1 MGRDYYQLLGVPKG
15 EKDAEALKKAYR
27 KQAMKFHPDKN
38 PDNRD
43 AAEKRFK
50 EISEAYDVLS
60 DPDKREVYDR
70 YGEEGLKAGM
80 GGGGGGGPPPGAG
93 GGFGGGGGFP
103 GGGGGGGFG
112 GAGGGGPG
120 MRGFRRPEDIFA
132 ELFGGMGGGGMHG
145 GGGMGGMHGGGG
157 IGGMHGDDP
166 FAQLFGGGGGGMGG
180 GGGPPGGAAAGRA
193 PRKDPPIEQ
202 PLGCTLEELYK
213 GSTRKMRINRSVAS
227 HDGRPPHR
235 EEEILEINVAPGW
248 KKGTRITFPQK
259 GDERPGRVPADIVFV
274 VDEKPH
280 ARFRRE
286 GNDLVCTQ
294 KLSLG
299 EALCGAKFSVQTLDG
314 RTLELNTGGGV
325 VKPGAVKT
333 VAGEGMP
340 VSKQPGARGNLQVRF
355 EVAFPR
361 GPLTEAQKQMV
372 KQALGG

>member
-38 PDNRD
+38 PDNRA

-60 DPDKREVYDR
+60 DPDKREVYER

-80 GGGGGGGPPPGAG
+80 GGGGPPPGAG
-93 GGFGGGGGFP
+93 GGGGPGGGGGGGGFP
-103 GGGGGGGFG
+103 GGMGGGGFG
-112 GAGGGGPG
+112 GGGFGGGGMGAGGP
-120 MRGFRRPEDIFA
+120 RNFRSPDDIFA
-132 ELFGGMGGGGMHG
+132 EIFGAGGMGGGGGHG
-145 GGGMGGMHGGGG
+145 Q
-157 IGGMHGDDP
+157 DA
-166 FAQLFGGGGGGMGG
+166 FAHLFGGGGGGMGG
-180 GGGPPGGAAAGRA
+180 MPGGMGGMGGGGMPPPR

-202 PLGCTLEELYK
+202 PLMCTLEELYK
-213 GSTRKMRINRSVAS
+213 GSTRKMRINRSVGAS
-227 HDGRPPHR
+227 SGAAPHR
-235 EEEILEINVAPGW
+235 EEEILEIGVAPGW
-248 KKGTRITFPQK
+248 KKGTRITFPEK

-286 GNDLVCTQ
+286 GNDLVITQ
-294 KLSLG
+294 PLSLVD
-299 EALCGAKFSVQTLDG
+299 ALCGARFQVATLDG
-314 RTLELNTGGGV
+314 RTLDLSTGGGV
-325 VKPGAVKT
+325 VRPGSVKT

-361 GPLTEAQKQMV
+361 GPLTDAQKAQV
-372 KQALGG
+372 RQALAGGGG

>member
-38 PDNRD
+38 PDNRA

-80 GGGGGGGPPPGAG
+80 GGGGGPPPGAG
-93 GGFGGGGGFP
+93 GGGGGFP
-103 GGGGGGGFG
+103 GGFPGGGGMG
-112 GAGGGGPG
+112 GGGMGGGGGPG

-132 ELFGGMGGGGMHG
+132 ELFGGMGGM
-145 GGGMGGMHGGGG
+145 
-157 IGGMHGDDP
+157 
-166 FAQLFGGGGGGMGG
+166 GGGGGGMGG
-180 GGGPPGGAAAGRA
+180 MGGGGGDDAFAHLFGGGGGMGGGMGGMGGGGGMGMGGGGPPPR

-213 GSTRKMRINRSVAS
+213 GSTRKMRINRNVAGP
-227 HDGRPPHR
+227 DGRAHR
-235 EEEILEINVAPGW
+235 EEEILEINVVPGW

-259 GDERPGRVPADIVFV
+259 GDERPGRVAADIVFV

-280 ARFRRE
+280 PRFRRE
-286 GNDLVCTQ
+286 GNDLVCTVP
-294 KLSLG
+294 LTLVD
-299 EALCGAKFSVQTLDG
+299 ALCGARFSVQTLDG
-314 RTLELNTGGGV
+314 RTLELNTGGAV
-325 VKPGAVKT
+325 VKPGSVKT

-340 VSKQPGARGNLQVRF
+340 VSKQPGTRGNLQVRF
-355 EVAFPR
+355 EVQFPR
-361 GPLTEAQKQMV
+361 GPLTEAQKGLV
-372 KQALGG
+372 KQALAG